1 MMVKKM
7 AGFFSILGVL
17 IFLGNWLYLRML
29 PEQEGARPMDAEK
42 AWEIGIY
49 LAAGFF
55 MLGLFVSTLGI
66 ALVQEALA
74 ESRSRDTEKKFRAR
88 ASYDHAMSTAEAAAS
103 AQPGAAGG
111 DGE

>member
-17 IFLGNWLYLRML
+17 VFLGNWLYFRML
-29 PEQEGARPMDAEK
+29 PDQGGARPMDAEK
-42 AWEIGIY
+42 AWEISIY

-74 ESRSRDTEKKFRAR
+74 ESRSRDTEKKFKAK
-88 ASYDHAMSTAEAAAS
+88 ASYDQAMAVAMAAP
-103 AQPGAAGG
+103 AQPKAAGG
-111 DGE
+111 EEG